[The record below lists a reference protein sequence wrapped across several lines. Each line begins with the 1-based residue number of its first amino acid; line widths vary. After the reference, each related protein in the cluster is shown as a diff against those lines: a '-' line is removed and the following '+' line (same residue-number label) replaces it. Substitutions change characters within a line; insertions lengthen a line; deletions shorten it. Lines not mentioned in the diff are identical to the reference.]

1 MDHKSPPIMKTNHML
16 LTIFPLLPIPTHSQN
31 FDTLGDRVVFYPASL
46 MLSHNPRPLFFFN
59 DTKLLHVTITLPA
72 IEGGKRVRLLSAKC
86 FAPQSKFFHRIH
98 DSTKNIQKV
107 ACRLLSL
114 PGYPNLLECDNYLSR
129 YFQYSTG
136 IPSTMTCPR
145 GYRQTIAECK
155 AWALKPCK
163 GISNNEAHWLKS
175 NRRTSRSMG
184 VPRGWFRSF

>member
-1 MDHKSPPIMKTNHML
+1 
-16 LTIFPLLPIPTHSQN
+16 
-31 FDTLGDRVVFYPASL
+31 
-46 MLSHNPRPLFFFN
+46 MLSHNPRPLVFFN

-86 FAPQSKFFHRIH
+86 FAPQSQFFHRIH

-175 NRRTSRSMG
+175 NRMTRREAWACHAGGLG
-184 VPRGWFRSF
+184 VFKFLYETFSGKKVRNKSCRRIKNNT